1 MIIGVLKETAS
12 GETRVAIV
20 PQVVGPLKKEG
31 HEVVVQAGAGRA
43 AGFPDDA
50 YTQAGARIVPDAAAV
65 ATEAAMV
72 VKVQPPAVGGSV
84 NEAALLKPG
93 STYVGFLAPLANPQ
107 VVGEFTRRK
116 VTSFA
121 MEYIPRITRAQSMDA
136 LSSMAT
142 IAGYKAVLA
151 AADRLGQMFPLLMT
165 AAGTIPPANVLILG
179 AGVAGLQAI
188 ATARRLGARVEAF
201 DPRPAVKE
209 QVKSLGAGFLEMEVS
224 ENAEA
229 TGGYAKQM
237 SDEFLKKEQEAIAT
251 RLPKV
256 DVVIS
261 TAQVFGKRAPV
272 LITADMVKT
281 MKPGSV
287 IVDLAAEQG
296 GNCEATRAGETVVVN
311 GVTIIGAV
319 NLPALV
325 PHDASMMYARNL
337 LSLIQTLYPK
347 GAAVANFDDE
357 IAKGAC
363 ITHDGAIANAS
374 VRDALGQKSA

>member
-1 MIIGVLKETAS
+1 MIIGVLKETTP
-12 GETRVAIV
+12 GETRVAII
-20 PQVVGPLKKEG
+20 PQVVALLKKEG
-31 HEVVVQAGAGRA
+31 HEVVLQAGAGQA
-43 AGFPDDA
+43 AGYSDDA
-50 YTQAGARIVPDAAAV
+50 YTQAGARIAADAAAV
-65 ATEAAMV
+65 AGESALVA
-72 VKVQPPAVGGSV
+72 KVQPPGTRGGI

-93 STYVGFLAPLANPQ
+93 SAYVGFLAPLANPQ
-107 VVGEFTRRK
+107 VVAEFTQRK

-142 IAGYKAVLA
+142 IAGYKAVLV

-209 QVKSLGAGFLEMEVS
+209 QVKSLGAGFLEMEVT

-229 TGGYAKQM
+229 AGGYAKQM
-237 SDEFLKKEQEAIAT
+237 SEDFLRKEQEVIAT
-251 RLPKV
+251 RLSKV

-272 LITADMVKT
+272 LITAAMVKL
-281 MKPGSV
+281 MRPGSV

-325 PHDASMMYARNL
+325 PHDASMMYSRNL

-347 GAAVANFDDE
+347 GAAAPNFEDE
-357 IAKGAC
+357 IATGAC
-363 ITHDGAIANAS
+363 ITRDGSIANAS

>member
-1 MIIGVLKETAS
+1 MIIGVLKETAP

-20 PQVVGPLKKEG
+20 PPVVGPRKKEG
-31 HEVVVQAGAGRA
+31 HEVVVQAGAGQA
-43 AGFPDDA
+43 AGFTDDA
-50 YTQAGARIVPDAAAV
+50 YTQAGARIVPDAAA
-65 ATEAAMV
+65 AAAEAPMV
-72 VKVQPPAVGGSV
+72 VKVQPPAVRGSV
-84 NEAALLKPG
+84 NEAALLNPG

-107 VVGEFTRRK
+107 VIGEFTRRK
-116 VTSFA
+116 ITSFA

-142 IAGYKAVLA
+142 IAGYKAVLT

-165 AAGTIPPANVLILG
+165 AAGTIPPTNVLILG

-209 QVKSLGAGFLEMEVS
+209 QVKSLGAGFLEMEVTES
-224 ENAEA
+224 AEA
-229 TGGYAKQM
+229 SGGYAKQM
-237 SDEFLKKEQEAIAT
+237 SEEFLKKEQEVIAT

-256 DVVIS
+256 DAVIS

-272 LITADMVKT
+272 LITAEMVT
-281 MKPGSV
+281 IMKPGSV

-311 GVTIIGAV
+311 GVMIIGAV

-337 LSLIQTLYPK
+337 LSLIQTLFPK

-357 IAKGAC
+357 IAQGAC
-363 ITHDGAIANAS
+363 ITRDGAIANTS
-374 VRDALGQKSA
+374 VRDALGQTSA

>member
-1 MIIGVLKETAS
+1 
-12 GETRVAIV
+12 
-20 PQVVGPLKKEG
+20 
-31 HEVVVQAGAGRA
+31 
-43 AGFPDDA
+43 
-50 YTQAGARIVPDAAAV
+50 
-65 ATEAAMV
+65 
-72 VKVQPPAVGGSV
+72 
-84 NEAALLKPG
+84 
-93 STYVGFLAPLANPQ
+93 
-107 VVGEFTRRK
+107 
-116 VTSFA
+116 
-121 MEYIPRITRAQSMDA
+121 
-136 LSSMAT
+136 
-142 IAGYKAVLA
+142 
-151 AADRLGQMFPLLMT
+151 MT

-209 QVKSLGAGFLEMEVS
+209 QVKSLGAGFLEMEVTES
-224 ENAEA
+224 AEA
-229 TGGYAKQM
+229 SGGYAKQM
-237 SDEFLKKEQEAIAT
+237 SEEFLKKEQEVIAT

-256 DVVIS
+256 DAVIS

-272 LITADMVKT
+272 LITAAMVT
-281 MKPGSV
+281 IMKPGSV

-337 LSLIQTLYPK
+337 LSLIQTLFPK

-363 ITHDGAIANAS
+363 ITRDGATVNTS
-374 VRDALGQKSA
+374 VRDALGQTSA

>member
-1 MIIGVLKETAS
+1 MIIGVLKETAP
-12 GETRVAIV
+12 GETRVAII
-20 PQVVGPLKKEG
+20 PQVVGPLNKEG
-31 HEVVVQAGAGRA
+31 HDVVVQAGAGQT
-43 AGFPDDA
+43 AGFSDGA
-50 YTQAGARIVPDAAAV
+50 YTQAGARILPDAAAV
-65 ATEAAMV
+65 AGEAAMIA
-72 VKVQPPAVGGSV
+72 KVQPPGIRGGV

-93 STYVGFLAPLANPQ
+93 SAYVGFLAPLANPE
-107 VVGEFTRRK
+107 VVNEFTRRK
-116 VTSFA
+116 ITSFA

-142 IAGYKAVLA
+142 IAGYKAVLV

-209 QVKSLGAGFLEMEVS
+209 QVKSLGAGFLEMEVA
-224 ENAEA
+224 ENAETA
-229 TGGYAKQM
+229 GGYAKQL

-272 LITADMVKT
+272 LITAEMVT
-281 MKPGSV
+281 RMKPGGV

-296 GNCEATRAGETVVVN
+296 GNCESTRAGETVVVS

-347 GAAVANFDDE
+347 GAAVPNFEDE

-363 ITHDGAIANAS
+363 ITRDGAIVNTA
-374 VRDALGQKSA
+374 VRGGLGQTAS